1 MSYSS
6 PILFREHRNRVKVK
20 EKKKKALL
28 HVGVVTGRGLRAE
41 GLGVGGLGRDR
52 GIREERQLRVERG
65 EALPLLVLFQKKPK
79 VSIVID

>member
-1 MSYSS
+1 M
-6 PILFREHRNRVKVK
+6 
-20 EKKKKALL
+20 
-28 HVGVVTGRGLRAE
+28 GVVTGRGLRAE